1 MDMFDQYL
9 FRELEKMYA
18 RTSLT
23 AEEQREL
30 FIRFGNLE
38 HLEEV
43 QPYLFAMRWFGWG
56 VEAQREE
63 VLQELKKL
71 IQLMPEEQILKGLH
85 EDLILC
91 SGKGTALNREKLKD
105 AIAGGY
111 TGVYLKDKTAVTA
124 LTSKTASPAAKPQT
138 PPAAKTVA
146 VPPVQVKKIE
156 FESKG
161 VIRRE
166 FNTNDVDYL
175 CAKVHVVPADVP
187 RKIKVTSQIFNSSG
201 KAQSREIVD
210 EFTLNPGSTWFKT
223 TGWGSKN
230 VGNYPADTYRWVLKI
245 SDSDKNWDGS
255 FTIFRAEEFGEVQV
269 NRVVLFASR
278 LNDPPRA
285 DTERYSTSFRAKD
298 LECVYVKALIREPG
312 RDLKVNAYLKIE
324 NTDNGVVIY
333 EGRYV
338 HQVQHNYV
346 SIWKGAGYDTRGKWK
361 AGNYRYT
368 FHLGSSKFHGTF
380 TVS

>member
-1 MDMFDQYL
+1 MDLFDQYL
-9 FRELEKMYA
+9 FRELETMYA
-18 RTSLT
+18 RTNLT
-23 AEEQREL
+23 GEEQLEL
-30 FIRFGNLE
+30 FVRFNNLE

-43 QPYLFAMRWFGWG
+43 QPYLFAMRFFGWG
-56 VEAQREE
+56 TDNQRDE

-91 SGKGTALNREKLKD
+91 TGKGTALNREKLKD

-111 TGVYLKDKTAVTA
+111 TGVYLKEKSAVPGLTGKT
-124 LTSKTASPAAKPQT
+124 KTPPPAKPQT
-138 PPAAKTVA
+138 PPEPKPAPA
-146 VPPVQVKKIE
+146 VQVKKIE

-161 VIRRE
+161 VVSSE

-187 RKIKVTSQIFNSSG
+187 RKIKVTSQLFTSSG

-210 EFTLNPGSTWFKT
+210 EFTLKPGNTWFKT

-230 VGNYPADTYRWVLKI
+230 VANYPADTYRWVVKI
-245 SDSDKNWDGS
+245 SDSGKSWDGS
-255 FTIFRAEEFGEVQV
+255 FRIFRPEEFGELQV
-269 NRVVLFASR
+269 SRVVLFASS
-278 LNDPPRA
+278 LNNPPKA
-285 DTERYSTSFRAKD
+285 DTERYSTSFQAKD

-324 NTDNGVVIY
+324 NTDNGFLIY
-333 EGRYV
+333 EGNYV

-346 SIWKGAGYDTRGKWK
+346 SIWKGAGYDTKGKWK
-361 AGNYRYT
+361 PGNYRYI
-368 FHLGSSKFHGTF
+368 FRLGSNQFQGTF
-380 TVS
+380 RVT